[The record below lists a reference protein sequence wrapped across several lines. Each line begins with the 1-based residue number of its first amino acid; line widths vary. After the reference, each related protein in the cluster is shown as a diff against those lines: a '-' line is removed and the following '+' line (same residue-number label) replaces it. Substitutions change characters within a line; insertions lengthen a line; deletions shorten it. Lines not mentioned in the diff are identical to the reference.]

1 MRARVSL
8 RDTALYLGSSFLL
21 LAIIVRYVWLLWV
34 FRQSEW
40 YFATFL
46 FAFAPILLL
55 ALAAYVISVPRVPAP
70 DVRGH
75 YLAEARP
82 FYYLMVVFFV
92 LWSLSD
98 LFSASRFATAPVPP
112 AIFAMRALGITAS
125 LVLAHTKKP
134 VLHAVIL
141 SLAVVA
147 VVSASVAFVS
157 QL

>member
-1 MRARVSL
+1 MRARVSV
-8 RDTALYLGSSFLL
+8 RDAALYLGSSFLL
-21 LAIIVRYVWLLWV
+21 LAFIVRYVWVLWV
-34 FRQSEW
+34 LRQSEW
-40 YFATFL
+40 HFVTFL
-46 FAFAPILLL
+46 FAFAPILVL

-82 FYYLMVVFFV
+82 FYYLMVVFVV

-98 LFSASRFATAPVPP
+98 LFNASRFATASVPP
-112 AIFAMRALGITAS
+112 AIFAMRALGITAG

-134 VLHAVIL
+134 VLHGVFL
-141 SLAVVA
+141 SLAFVA
-147 VVSASVAFVS
+147 VAATSVVFVS

>member
-8 RDTALYLGSSFLL
+8 RDAALYLGSSFLL
-21 LAIIVRYVWLLWV
+21 LVIIVRYVWLLWV

-40 YFATFL
+40 YFAAFL
-46 FAFAPILLL
+46 FTFSPILVL
-55 ALAAYVISVPRVPAP
+55 ALAAYVISVPRVAAP

-92 LWSLSD
+92 LWILSD
-98 LFSASRFATAPVPP
+98 LFNASRLATDSIPP
-112 AIFAMRALGITAS
+112 AIFAVRALGITTA
-125 LVLAHTKKP
+125 LVLAHTKKLLLHG
-134 VLHAVIL
+134 VLL
-141 SLAVVA
+141 SLGVVTVVA
-147 VVSASVAFVS
+147 VSVVFVS